1 MIRSQPAASLHRSS
15 QVTWP
20 MQHPA
25 SAAAT
30 NAYPEKARFPPRQ
43 ASNALQSSC
52 TRRRTCVYTCV
63 QPEPGQVNK
72 YVLRDRIQCVRPPKT
87 SNVCACMHYENDLLR
102 HITDT
107 HHMDASHN
115 GMFALWHLSLFSLF
129 MPPGQPLRR
138 VAAGPC
144 CRCARR
150 ARRIPV
156 DSCHTFRVGPVTWS
170 KVRCLTWAPEA
181 GEGGMSRGVV
191 LALSWLT

>member
-107 HHMDASHN
+107 HHMDASYN

-129 MPPGQPLRR
+129 MPPGQPLGR
-138 VAAGPC
+138 VANALLASQHKRGRLPRVLEQRLGGC
-144 CRCARR
+144 VLFFLV
-150 ARRIPV
+150 V
-156 DSCHTFRVGPVTWS
+156 DCVSLW
-170 KVRCLTWAPEA
+170 
-181 GEGGMSRGVV
+181 
-191 LALSWLT
+191 